1 MSIRSAVFALAVS
14 LANSLSAQTL
24 TSLGLTAPTPGPN
37 DISQLATQGNKTA
50 PDGINYY
57 TDNNPPVGQTFTT
70 GPNATRLTSM
80 AIKTAGLN
88 SGGGYGT
95 PATTPTYYLRIY
107 SISGNTATFLIAF
120 SAANPGFTDGDWL
133 KWSGLNVPLATN
145 RTYAFTFGRQ
155 TSGGGYAALAVAT
168 NQFAGGEIV
177 TVPING
183 GTIAT
188 GSSHS
193 FDAVFNLGLQLAPT
207 NPPASMPLPIPTYGW
222 NMGNTLEATW
232 GVPNRSA
239 ALFYTA
245 ANAGFNAVRIPVAWN
260 FNATTN
266 VSGGVTNYPVNPA
279 FVAQVKQAVDW
290 ALDAGM
296 YAVINIHW
304 DGGWL
309 ENNIATNVDP
319 IINAKMLSYATQIAT
334 AFAGYDNRL
343 LFAAA
348 NEPNVDSTEEMK
360 TLMYYYQTYVNA
372 VRAVGGYNTNR
383 WLVMPSV
390 SDATWMN
397 ALPTDSVT
405 NRIMVEYHQYTPSL
419 FTIIHDDPVWGTSRY
434 FWGKAY
440 HYAGNP
446 SRNAT
451 FGEEDEIDAYHQQL
465 ADLYVNK
472 GIPVLIGEFG
482 AFRTDSLSA
491 TNATQANWNRA
502 STLYWNKYAAES
514 ARGHG
519 ISPFYWS
526 TPNQPFHWT
535 SGAVTDAELV
545 SALTGGAAPPP
556 PNGAPYAPSGLTATG
571 GINQVT
577 LTWTAGIG
585 ATSYDLYRATQ
596 SGDASKI
603 APVVTG
609 ITGTSYTNTG
619 LANGTT
625 YYYQVVAVSNSLSS
639 GFSAEARTTTS
650 GTAITDPAQFNFES
664 SSQNW
669 SGGGGIVSGVATS
682 ATQKF
687 SGNQSLA
694 VNLNGVAAGTASPS
708 VGNVAI
714 TPGTT
719 ITIRV
724 WIPSGSTVTTLQ
736 PYLMDQNWTWTSSWY
751 GSFTANAW
759 NTLTLTVP
767 TNAVT
772 PLNAL
777 GIQFITSGA
786 WTGTCYIDSV
796 SWPAAAP
803 GFSLAVNPA
812 SLSVNAG
819 TNGAST
825 ITVTALN
832 GLNAVYT
839 LSVSNLPSGV
849 SATFTNNPNTGGQS
863 LLTFTASNSITSGT
877 SNVTV
882 IARAGLLTQTK
893 TIALTL
899 TAPTNTPPTLAA
911 IGNQT
916 VNVGQTVAFT
926 ANATDTN
933 TPPQTLTFVL
943 LAGPA
948 NATLNTN
955 SGTFS
960 FRPLVT
966 QANSTNNFSLK
977 VSDNGTPSLS
987 ATQSFAV
994 VVNPLVAPTVSNV
1007 SVAGG
1012 QFGFSVSGQSG
1023 PDYAVETSTNLTQWS
1038 NVLITNSPALPF
1050 NWTDTNSAVPMR
1062 FYRIKLG
1069 PPLP

>member
-1 MSIRSAVFALAVS
+1 MTIRTAICVLAAS
-14 LANSLSAQTL
+14 LAGSLSAQTL
-24 TSLGLTAPTPGPN
+24 TNLGGTAPAPGPN
-37 DISQLATQGNKTA
+37 DISQLSTQGNTTSPA
-50 PDGINYY
+50 GINYY
-57 TDNNPPVGQTFTT
+57 TDNGSPVGQTFTT
-70 GPNATRLTSM
+70 GTNAMRLTSL

-95 PATTPTYYLRIY
+95 PANTPTYYLRIY

-133 KWSGLNVPLATN
+133 NWSGLNVPLATN
-145 RTYAFTFGRQ
+145 KTYAFTFGRQ
-155 TSGGGYAALAVAT
+155 PAPGGYAALAVAT
-168 NQFAGGEIV
+168 NKYAGGRIV
-177 TVPING
+177 AVPING
-183 GTIAT
+183 GTIDT
-188 GSSHS
+188 GNTSI
-193 FDAVFNLGLQLAPT
+193 FDAVFSLGLQPAPT
-207 NPPASMPLPIPTYGW
+207 NPPASMPLPLPTYGW

-296 YAVINIHW
+296 YAVVNIHW
-304 DGGWL
+304 DGGWM

-319 IINAKMLSYATQIAT
+319 IINAKMQSYATQIAT
-334 AFAGYDNRL
+334 AFASYDNRL

-348 NEPNVDSTEEMK
+348 NEPNVNSPAHMK

-397 ALPTDSVT
+397 ALPTDTVT
-405 NRIMVEYHQYTPSL
+405 NRIMVEYHNYTPSL
-419 FTIIHDDPVWGTSRY
+419 FTIIHDDPVWGTSIY

-440 HYAGNP
+440 HYSGNP
-446 SRNAT
+446 SRNST

-482 AFRTDSLSA
+482 AFKSPVTGTEA
-491 TNATQANWNRA
+491 IWNNASR
-502 STLYWNKYAAES
+502 LYWNKYAAES
-514 ARGHG
+514 ARNHG

-545 SALTGGAAPPP
+545 TALTGGAAPPP

-571 GINQVT
+571 GVGQVT
-577 LTWTAGIG
+577 LSWTAGSG
-585 ATSYDLYRATQ
+585 ATSYNLYRASQ
-596 SGDASKI
+596 SGDASSI

-619 LANGTT
+619 LSAGIT
-625 YYYQVVAVSNSLSS
+625 YYYQVVAVNASGVS
-639 GFSAEARTTTS
+639 GFSPEAKATTS
-650 GTAITDPAQFNFES
+650 GTAVTDPAQFNFES
-664 SSQNW
+664 SVQSW
-669 SGGGGIVSGVATS
+669 TGGGGIVSGVATS

-694 VNLNGVAAGTASPS
+694 VNFNGAAAGTASPN
-708 VGNVAI
+708 VGNVSI
-714 TPGTT
+714 IPGTT

-724 WIPSGSTVTTLQ
+724 WIPSGSTITTLQ
-736 PYLMDQNWTWTSSWY
+736 PYLMDQNWSWTSSWY
-751 GSFTANAW
+751 GGFTANAW

-777 GIQFITSGA
+777 GVQFITSGA
-786 WTGTCYIDSV
+786 WTGTCYMDAI
-796 SWPAAAP
+796 SWPASVP
-803 GFSLAVNPA
+803 DFNLAVSPA
-812 SLSVNAG
+812 SLAVNAG

-825 ITVTALN
+825 ITVTAMN

-849 SATFTNNPNTGGQS
+849 SAAFTNNPSTGGQS
-863 LLTFTASNSITSGT
+863 LLTFTASNSVTSGT
-877 SNVTV
+877 TNVTV

-899 TAPTNTPPTLAA
+899 TAPTNTPPVLAA
-911 IGNQT
+911 ITNQT

-926 ANATDTN
+926 ANATDTS
-933 TPPQTLTFVL
+933 TPPQTLTFAL
-943 LAGPA
+943 LTGPA

-955 SGTFS
+955 SGAFS

-966 QANSTNNFSLK
+966 QADTTNNFTLK
-977 VSDNGTPSLS
+977 LSDNGTPSLS

-994 VVNPLVAPTVSNV
+994 TVNPLTQPSFGNISA
-1007 SVAGG
+1007 AGG
-1012 QFGFSVSGQSG
+1012 QFSFNVSGQSG

-1038 NVLITNSPALPF
+1038 TVLITNSPALPF
-1050 NWTDTNSAVPMR
+1050 NWADTNSAVPMR
-1062 FYRIKLG
+1062 FYRVKLG

>member
-1 MSIRSAVFALAVS
+1 MTIRSAICILAAS
-14 LANSLSAQTL
+14 LACSSLFAQTL
-24 TSLGLTAPTPGPN
+24 SNLGLAAPTPGAN
-37 DISQLATQGNKTA
+37 DISQLSTQGNKTA

-70 GPNATRLTSM
+70 GTNAMRLTSL

-88 SGGGYGT
+88 SGG
-95 PATTPTYYLRIY
+95 AATPTYYLRIY
-107 SISGNTATFLIAF
+107 SISGNTATFLIAY
-120 SAANPGFTDGDWL
+120 STANPGFTDGDWL
-133 KWSGLNVPLATN
+133 QWSGLNVPLAPN

-155 TSGGGYAALAVAT
+155 PSSGGWVAMAVAT
-168 NQFAGGEIV
+168 NKYAGGEIV

-183 GTIAT
+183 GTVAT

-193 FDAVFNLGLQLAPT
+193 FDAVFNLGLQLAPP
-207 NPPASMPLPIPTYGW
+207 NLPASQPLPLPTYGW

-245 ANAGFNAVRIPVAWN
+245 ANAGFNAVRIPVSWN

-266 VSGGVTNYPVNPA
+266 ISGGVTNYPVNPA

-309 ENNIATNVDP
+309 ENNIGTNVDP
-319 IINAKMLSYATQIAT
+319 VINAKMQSYATQIAT
-334 AFAGYDNRL
+334 TFVGYDNRL

-348 NEPNVDSTEEMK
+348 NEPNVNSPEHMK
-360 TLMYYYQTYVNA
+360 TLLYYYQTYVNA
-372 VRAVGGYNTNR
+372 VRAAGGYNTNR

-390 SDATWMN
+390 SDPLWMN
-397 ALPTDSVT
+397 ALPTDTVT

-419 FTIIHDDPVWGTSRY
+419 FTIIHDDPSWGTSRY

-440 HYAGNP
+440 HYSGNP
-446 SRNAT
+446 TRNAT

-482 AFRTDSLSA
+482 AYRTDFLSA
-491 TNATQANWNRA
+491 TNATQATWNNA
-502 STLYWNKYAAES
+502 SRLYWNKYAAES
-514 ARGHG
+514 ARNHG

-545 SALTGGAAPPP
+545 TALTGGAAPPP

-571 GINQVT
+571 GVGQVS
-577 LTWTAGIG
+577 LSWNAASG
-585 ATSYDLYRATQ
+585 ATSYDLYRASQ
-596 SGDASKI
+596 SGGGSSI

-609 ITGTSYTNTG
+609 ITDTNYTDTG
-619 LANGTT
+619 LTSGLT
-625 YYYQVVAVSNSLSS
+625 YYYQVVGVNASGMS
-639 GFSAEARTTTS
+639 GFSPEVKATLPGS
-650 GTAITDPAQFNFES
+650 NPDPAQFNFETS
-664 SSQNW
+664 PQGW
-669 SGGGGIVSGVATS
+669 SGGGGIIAGVSQSTAQHY
-682 ATQKF
+682 A
-687 SGNQSLA
+687 GNGALA
-694 VNLNGVAAGTASPS
+694 VNFNSAASGNSSVTVGGMTVLPGVT
-708 VGNVAI
+708 V
-714 TPGTT
+714 TF
-719 ITIRV
+719 RV
-724 WIPSGSTVTTLQ
+724 WIPSGHKISFIQ
-736 PYLMDQNWTWTSSWY
+736 PYMQDNNWAWTSSWF
-751 GSFTANAW
+751 GSFTPNAW

-767 TNAVT
+767 ANAVS
-772 PLNAL
+772 PFQVFGL
-777 GIQFITSGA
+777 QFATSAG
-786 WTGTCYIDSV
+786 WTNTCYLDSV
-796 SWPAAAP
+796 SW
-803 GFSLAVNPA
+803 VNPA
-812 SLSVNAG
+812 PDFNVAVSPASLTVNAG
-819 TNGAST
+819 TNGTSL
-825 ITVTALN
+825 ITVAATN

-863 LLTFTASNSITSGT
+863 LLTLTASNNVVSGAT
-877 SNVTV
+877 NVTI
-882 IARAGLLTQTK
+882 IATAGLISHTK

-899 TAPTNTPPTLAA
+899 TGPTNTAPVLAA
-911 IGNQT
+911 ISDQT

-933 TPPQTLTFVL
+933 QPPQTLTFAL
-943 LAGPA
+943 LVGAT

-955 SGTFS
+955 SGDFS

-966 QANSTNNFSLK
+966 QANTTNNFTLK

-987 ATQSFAV
+987 ATQNFAV
-994 VVNPLVAPTVSNV
+994 VVNPLVAPGLSNV

-1012 QFGFSVSGQSG
+1012 QFGFNVSGQSG

-1038 NVLITNSPALPF
+1038 TAFITNSPALPF
-1050 NWTDTNSAVPMR
+1050 VWMDTNAASPQR
-1062 FYRIKLG
+1062 FFRVKLG
-1069 PPLP
+1069 PPLPFQNP